1 MGWLYQEAQ
10 RGAFRGCLGAHA
22 RRGSTGDRHFITRT
36 RLARLVATKLLAEAH
51 EVTIRHTKIQWF
63 ATALGRP
70 FGQMSS
76 FHLAVAM
83 VLVLAALAMLI
94 TVLYLLR

>member
-1 MGWLYQEAQ
+1 MAQ
-10 RGAFRGCLGAHA
+10 RARSRGCRFSVLRQGPELKE
-22 RRGSTGDRHFITRT
+22 RVRGTFSRGR
-36 RLARLVATKLLAEAH
+36 AWQGWWQGSCSPKLMKSPSG
-51 EVTIRHTKIQWF
+51 TPKFSGSQQRW
-63 ATALGRP
+63 GRP
-70 FGQMSS
+70 FGHMSS